1 MIKFH
6 VLESTEK
13 KCFFNQCFQVIVN
26 IKFKL
31 TKFKIAISF
40 QNKPLKFKT
49 KLSFNYKTSIS

>member
-1 MIKFH
+1 MCWK
-6 VLESTEK
+6 VQK
-13 KCFFNQCFQVIVN
+13 KNCFFNQCFQVIVN

-40 QNKPLKFKT
+40 QNKLLKYKT